1 MPGSGFVFG
10 YLVTQ
15 QPFLPG
21 ALGNASL
28 AFNVTSE
35 VNLALAMPSVVV
47 FKTLSVIYFFSF
59 VCNILFYV
67 GAVQWLTMKIG
78 WVLRYSFFSK
88 GAGISY
94 AFLGSGKD
102 NRCQVSC
109 RIPSR

>member
-21 ALGNASL
+21 ALDNASL

-78 WVLRYSFFSK
+78 WVLRYSFFFQRGRDFLYFSWLRK
-88 GAGISY
+88 GQQMPGV
-94 AFLGSGKD
+94 L
-102 NRCQVSC
+102 
-109 RIPSR
+109 